1 VITNLATGHGQDSDN
16 VSQAAGYN
24 VLVIQIS
31 NGTVNPHWKLF

>member
-1 VITNLATGHGQDSDN
+1 MNAGYLAVD

-31 NGTVNPHWKLF
+31 NGTVNLHTKLF